1 MEENHYKVI
10 IIGSGPAGLTAGIYT
25 SRANLSPLLIEG
37 NQPGGQL
44 TITTGVDNY
53 PGFSEGIQGPQLMAE
68 MKKQAQRF
76 GTNFLSGEAEEV
88 DFSNRPYTIKVN
100 DKNYKADSIII
111 ASGAS
116 ARFLGLES
124 EKRLIGFGVSTCA
137 TCDGYFYKD
146 KEVAVVGGGNSAV
159 EESLFLTKFASR
171 VYIIHR
177 RNQLRATKIMQDK
190 AFKNEKIEILWD
202 SIVTEILGEKETGV
216 TGVKLKN
223 MKTGEISEKRFDGVF
238 LAIGHIP
245 NTEIYKN
252 KLELDEKGY
261 IKTFDATQTS
271 IKGVFAAGDV
281 ADKVYRQAVT
291 AAGTGCMAAL
301 DAERF
306 LESEKI

>member
-1 MEENHYKVI
+1 MEENRYRVI
-10 IIGSGPAGLTAGIYT
+10 IIGSGPAGLTAAIYT
-25 SRANLSPLLIEG
+25 SRANLNPLLIEG

-68 MKKQAQRF
+68 MKKQARRF

-88 DFSNRPYTIKVN
+88 DFSNRPFTIKVN

-146 KEVAVVGGGNSAV
+146 KEVAVVGGGDSAV
-159 EESLFLTKFASR
+159 EESLFLTKFASK

-223 MKTGEISEKRFDGVF
+223 VKTGEISEKRFDGVF

-245 NTEIYKN
+245 NTEIFKN

-261 IKTFDATQTS
+261 IKTSHRTQTS

-281 ADKVYRQAVT
+281 VDKVYRQAVT
-291 AAGTGCMAAL
+291 AAGTGCISAL

>member
-1 MEENHYKVI
+1 MEENRHKVI
-10 IIGSGPAGLTAGIYT
+10 IIGSGPAGLTAAIYT
-25 SRANLSPLLIEG
+25 SRANLNPLLIEG

-76 GTNFLSGEAEEV
+76 GTNFLSGEAEDV
-88 DFSNRPYTIKVN
+88 DFSNRPFTIKVN

-111 ASGAS
+111 ASGAT

-124 EKRLIGFGVSTCA
+124 EKMLIGFGVSTCA

-146 KEVAVVGGGNSAV
+146 KEVAVVGGGDSAV
-159 EESLFLTKFASR
+159 EESLFLTKFATK

-190 AFKNEKIEILWD
+190 AFKSEKIEILWD
-202 SIVTEILGEKETGV
+202 SIITEILGEKETGV

-223 MKTGEISEKRFDGVF
+223 VKTGEISEKMYDGVF

-245 NTEIYKN
+245 NTEIFKN
-252 KLELDEKGY
+252 KLELDENGY
-261 IKTFDATQTS
+261 IKTFNATQTS

-281 ADKVYRQAVT
+281 VDKVYRQAIS